1 MKKKPAR
8 SLQGAKTSKSL
19 LGVNRDELNSFIVH
33 GILYIL
39 INVSLF
45 IYFYSNS
52 QDLSLLF
59 WIIIGW
65 GVGLVAHAL
74 AVFGVMK
81 FLNKEW

>member
-8 SLQGAKTSKSL
+8 PSTAVKSKTL
-19 LGVNRDELNSFIVH
+19 LGVNADELNAFIVH
-33 GILYIL
+33 AILYVL
-39 INVSLF
+39 VNVSLF

-65 GVGLVAHAL
+65 GVGLVAHAM

-81 FLNKEW
+81 FLSKEW